1 MMNEERIKI
10 GARLVLTEIPVEICF
25 YIHPESWLFEDQET
39 RCEIIWK
46 ELRKSHPLTSKIA
59 MLNTKIYKYSTWIE
73 NVQIL
78 SQ

>member
-1 MMNEERIKI
+1 MMNEGNIKI
-10 GARLVLTEIPVEICF
+10 AAQIVLTEIPVHICF
-25 YIHPESWLFEDQET
+25 YIDPESWLFEDQET

-46 ELRKSHPLTSKIA
+46 QLRKSHPLTAKIA
-59 MLNTKIYKYSTWIE
+59 MDNTKIYKYSTWIE